1 MGVDQANSPRDSRG
15 GTATASRSGRGSAA
29 RSRGTPLRARLEDFH
44 PRPGP
49 RGDRADGRRM
59 DVQSLQLEYK
69 SRGLATPDLPC
80 SRAIRL
86 GSRS

>member
-1 MGVDQANSPRDSRG
+1 MGVDQANSPRDGRG
-15 GTATASRSGRGSAA
+15 RTATASRSGCGSAA
-29 RSRGTPLRARLEDFH
+29 RSLGTPPRARLEDLH

-49 RGDRADGRRM
+49 QADRADGRRM

-69 SRGLATPDLPC
+69 SRGLASPDLPC